1 MDTPQPHGFVEEIKF
16 HELQCHEV
24 VGKGAFGVVSRAKWR
39 GKEVAVKLIET
50 ESERKAF
57 TTELKQLSRV
67 SHPNIVKLYGACK
80 EPPTVCLVME
90 YAEGGSL
97 YNVLHGAGPQ
107 PTFTAAHAMSWALQ
121 CSKGVEYLHGM
132 KPKALIHRDLKPPN
146 LLLIMGGTV
155 LKICDF
161 GTACDIQTH
170 MTNNKGSAA
179 WMAPEVFEGSN
190 YSEKCDVFSW
200 GIIFWEVITR
210 RKPFDE
216 IGGPAFRIMWAVH
229 NGTRPPL
236 IRNLPKPLEI
246 LMTRCWHG
254 NPAERPSMAEV
265 CRIMTYMFQFFSGA
279 DKPLEYPPCSE
290 SSDSPDWTFSSRPNS
305 MAFSSPSSTYN
316 TSAPASESRSDTLI
330 NPESYMQGDPPPI
343 PPRGNPPPVVEY
355 LNEVGRGQMSAP
367 ASLAA
372 SRESLAEGRAGTPV
386 EQYKRYSADLTRLSE
401 GDILTQGSNGSGSS
415 SGSHKGHRRTGS
427 HGTYILFS
435 GGTPLHNATITGR
448 SHRRGGSD
456 EVTQIRLGLSSSP
469 VFVNVNPS
477 HQPYVT
483 SPSNI
488 PHVNTFPGTLH
499 SPSHENTIP
508 QRSISH
514 TPPEAERVTNIGPRH
529 QSWTAEMGILPLL
542 PANGQQPSNSTANDF
557 QHSTGTGLSNTD
569 AFAMSLVLQSLD
581 HQLQPLAPCP
591 TSVES
596 MEIFQQHCKLAEEY
610 LKVQTELSLL
620 VQRKNDLIKEFE
632 QDEHNQMCSTR
643 LAEEFKQLREE
654 NESLTL
660 LHKNLNQQVDQ
671 IRHEQQKRR

>member
-107 PTFTAAHAMSWALQ
+107 PTYTAAHAMSWALQ

-305 MAFSSPSSTYN
+305 IAFSSPSSTYN

-415 SGSHKGHRRTGS
+415 SGSHKG
-427 HGTYILFS
+427 
-435 GGTPLHNATITGR
+435 R

-477 HQPYVT
+477 HQPFVT

-542 PANGQQPSNSTANDF
+542 PTNGQQPSNSTANDF

>member
-16 HELQCHEV
+16 HELQCQEV

-57 TTELKQLSRV
+57 ATELKQLSRV

-107 PTFTAAHAMSWALQ
+107 PTYTAAHAMSWALQ

-305 MAFSSPSSTYN
+305 MAFSSPPSTYN

-330 NPESYMQGDPPPI
+330 NPDTYIQGDPPPI

-355 LNEVGRGQMSAP
+355 LNEVARGQMSAP

-401 GDILTQGSNGSGSS
+401 GDILTQGSNGSSSS
-415 SGSHKGHRRTGS
+415 SGSHKG
-427 HGTYILFS
+427 
-435 GGTPLHNATITGR
+435 
-448 SHRRGGSD
+448 
-456 EVTQIRLGLSSSP
+456 
-469 VFVNVNPS
+469 
-477 HQPYVT
+477 
-483 SPSNI
+483 
-488 PHVNTFPGTLH
+488 
-499 SPSHENTIP
+499 
-508 QRSISH
+508 
-514 TPPEAERVTNIGPRH
+514 
-529 QSWTAEMGILPLL
+529 
-542 PANGQQPSNSTANDF
+542 
-557 QHSTGTGLSNTD
+557 TGLSNTD
-569 AFAMSLVLQSLD
+569 NFAMSLVLQSLD

-671 IRHEQQKRR
+671 IRNEQQKRR

>member
-107 PTFTAAHAMSWALQ
+107 PTYTAAHAMSWALQ

-279 DKPLEYPPCSE
+279 DKALEYPPCSE
-290 SSDSPDWTFSSRPNS
+290 SSDSPDWTFSSRPIS
-305 MAFSSPSSTYN
+305 TAFSSPSSTYN

-343 PPRGNPPPVVEY
+343 PPRGNPPPVIEY

-415 SGSHKGHRRTGS
+415 SGSHKG
-427 HGTYILFS
+427 
-435 GGTPLHNATITGR
+435 R

-477 HQPYVT
+477 HQPFVT
-483 SPSNI
+483 SPSNNM

-514 TPPEAERVTNIGPRH
+514 TPPEAERITNIGPRH
-529 QSWTAEMGILPLL
+529 QSWTAEMGILPML
-542 PANGQQPSNSTANDF
+542 PSNGQQPSNSTANDL
-557 QHSTGTGLSNTD
+557 QQSTGTGLSNTD

-591 TSVES
+591 TSGES